1 MNKQSEYIVSDGIS
15 TEAVKESYEEIV
27 KKWYVKLRPSFT
39 ALIMKKYGYAD
50 IRVAD
55 VENIYQDVFLA
66 IRQNLQ
72 QGRIAAG
79 CDWKNYIIRIGLNMA
94 SKEYRNIAR
103 KCSLDEMSME
113 RGEIMSPRAE
123 WIPKAAEALKNLQ
136 DDEVGLIESQEVHEL
151 LCRELDN
158 LPEPC
163 SSIIMCRYILGMT
176 DVDIA
181 GELEPYR
188 SNGKSLEVN
197 AKAIKARRWTAMQEL
212 AYRVKRALFKADITD
227 VMPEKHKRCRVRA

>member
-79 CDWKNYIIRIGLNMA
+79 CDWKNYIKRIG
-94 SKEYRNIAR
+94 
-103 KCSLDEMSME
+103 